1 MNGQQL
7 LWHLRRHGL
16 EWAPRLALGLLAATG
31 IFWLAVLLPLQQRVA
46 DAARSQQAQRDG
58 MLRRADI
65 NQAGDPQERLARFY
79 AFFDE
84 GGSLASKL
92 ERLEAAARAS
102 GLVLYRAEYRMLA
115 PSDQKL
121 ARYQIILPVEGSYR
135 TIRSFAS
142 QALETIPAL
151 ALSQI
156 KFQRRRISEGT
167 AEAQIIFTLY
177 LRP

>member
-1 MNGQQL
+1 MNGQQF
-7 LWHLRRHGL
+7 LWHLRRHGP
-16 EWAPRLALGLLAATG
+16 EWAPRIALGLMIATAL
-31 IFWLAVLLPLQQRVA
+31 FWIAILMPLQQRVA
-46 DAARSQQAQRDG
+46 EAERSQRAQREG
-58 MLRRADI
+58 MLRRADL

-84 GGSLASKL
+84 SGGLAGKL

-102 GLVLYRAEYRMLA
+102 GLVLRRAEYRMLA
-115 PSDQKL
+115 SPDQKL

-135 TIRSFAS
+135 TIRNFAS